1 MPNSFTTKGQ
11 PSLDQITDTNVANP
25 ANSDVLTY
33 QASSGLWVNQPLSI
47 GGIVKQVVFSS
58 TNSPFTTNQPTPQD
72 IGLLGTITPSSL
84 TSRIVILVQLS
95 LTKITNN
102 IYAAPTAKLF
112 RGSVSTGTQINI
124 INLMTI
130 NGGQGW
136 AFCFPMNSVDSPNT
150 TSPQTY
156 TVGIQVA
163 SNLETIGAQR
173 NNSTSTMILMEID

>member
-58 TNSPFTTNQPTPQD
+58 TNVPFTTNQPTPQD
-72 IGLLGTITPSSL
+72 IGLSGTITPSSL
-84 TSRIVILVQLS
+84 TSKIVILVQLS
-95 LTKITNN
+95 LSKITNN
-102 IYAAPTAKLF
+102 IYASPTAKLF
-112 RGSVSTGTQINI
+112 RGSVAGTQINI
-124 INLMTI
+124 INLIGI
-130 NGGQGW
+130 NGGQGYS
-136 AFCFPMNSVDSPNT
+136 FCCPMNTVDSPST

-163 SNLETIGAQR
+163 SNLETVGAQR
-173 NNSTSTMILMEID
+173 QNSTSTMILMEID